1 MSEAVIQ
8 RPRNDRQAD
17 TKQHNMAHILMPL
30 PSRDA
35 DPSEVAV
42 SWQILRDRGHRISF
56 ATPDGRPA
64 ECDALMLHGRGLDP
78 WGWIPGLRRLAL
90 VGRLLRARRD
100 AREAHARLRADAAF
114 QRPLRWDQLNS
125 ADFDG
130 LLLPGGHRARG
141 MREYL
146 ESERLQAVTAA
157 FFAAGK
163 PVGAICHGVLLAARS
178 RRAAG
183 RSVLFGRQTTALTW
197 ALERKVALLAR
208 FTRFWDPHYYRT
220 YLESPGEPRGY
231 MSVQQEVTRAL
242 ARLDDFL
249 DVPPDAPD
257 YRRKTGGMAR
267 DSRDDEGPAF
277 VVRDGHY
284 VSARWPGDVHR
295 FARSYAELVEER
307 ESPEIPCDS
316 LNCS

>member
-1 MSEAVIQ
+1 MVLTLNAM
-8 RPRNDRQAD
+8 RRNA
-17 TKQHNMAHILMPL
+17 HMAHILIPL

-42 SWQILRDRGHRISF
+42 SWQILHERGHRISF

-78 WGWIPGLRRLAL
+78 WGWIPGLRRVPLIGL
-90 VGRLLRARRD
+90 MLRARKD
-100 AREAHARLRADAAF
+100 ARTAHAQLGADVAF
-114 QRPLRWDQLNS
+114 QSPLRWDALNA

-146 ESERLQAVTAA
+146 ESERLQALVTE
-157 FFAAGK
+157 FFAADK

-178 RRAAG
+178 RRTDG
-183 RSVLFGRQTTALTW
+183 RSVLYGRRTTALTW
-197 ALERKVALLAR
+197 ALERKVATLTR

-220 YLESPGEPRGY
+220 YLEGPDEPRGY
-231 MSVQQEVTRAL
+231 MSVQQEVTRSL
-242 ARLDDFL
+242 ARAEDFL

-257 YRRKTGGMAR
+257 YRRKTDGVAR
-267 DSRDDEGPAF
+267 DSRGDGRPAF
-277 VVRDGHY
+277 VVCDGHY

-295 FARSYAELVEER
+295 FARSYAELVEACAP
-307 ESPEIPCDS
+307 S
-316 LNCS
+316 